1 MRSAARRRRE
11 AGLPVGRPVSAER
24 IAVFDTVGESMA
36 RYAQLPH
43 GPARYGAAGGWRP
56 ELGLVFA
63 VEEFAHAG
71 LVKHGSESI
80 GNDFGD

>member
-1 MRSAARRRRE
+1 MRSAARRRRD

-36 RYAQLPH
+36 RCAQLPH
-43 GPARYGAAGGWRP
+43 GPARYGADGGWQP

-71 LVKHGSESI
+71 LIKHSGESI
-80 GNDFGD
+80 GNNFSN